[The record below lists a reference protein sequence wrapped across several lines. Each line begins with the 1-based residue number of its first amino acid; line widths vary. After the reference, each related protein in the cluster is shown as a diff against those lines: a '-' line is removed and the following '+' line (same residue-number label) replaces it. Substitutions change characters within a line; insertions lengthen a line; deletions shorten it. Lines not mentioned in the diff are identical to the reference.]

1 MQQSKPILWTKDF
14 IIVSAMNFF
23 FTLIFFLLMV
33 TIAVYA
39 VDEFQASTS
48 EAGLVSGIF
57 IIGVLLGRLG
67 AGRFIEQVGTKRLL
81 LMGIICFGITTLLYF
96 GINSLSFLLVNRL
109 LHGVSF
115 GIVSTATGTIVAQI
129 IPNSRRG
136 EGVGF
141 YSLSVSLATAIG
153 PFVGMYLRVNANFP
167 TIFAIC
173 FGLVLISFFTS
184 FFLRAPQVSL
194 TKEQMKEMS
203 GFKFSNFIEPRA
215 IPIAFVIMLTGFCY
229 SSVLSFLTFYTMEIN
244 LVQSASFFFL
254 VYAIVVLFSR
264 PFTGKWLDTKGPN
277 IIVYP
282 TLTLFAIGMFILS
295 QAHHGI
301 ILLLAGAI
309 IGLGFGNFQSSA
321 QALAVKLAPPHR
333 VGLATSTFFIFM
345 DIGFGIGPYILGFL
359 IPITGYRGL
368 YAAMGIIVA
377 FTIILYYFLYGKK
390 AHETKPDVSAHA

>member
-1 MQQSKPILWTKDF
+1 MQQPKPILWTKDF

-153 PFVGMYLRVNANFP
+153 PFVGMYLRVNANFS
-167 TIFAIC
+167 TIFGIC

-203 GFKFSNFIEPRA
+203 GFKLSNFIEPKA
-215 IPIAFVIMLTGFCY
+215 VPIAFVVMLAGFCY

-264 PFTGKWLDTKGPN
+264 PFTGKWLDIKGPN

-282 TLTLFAIGMFILS
+282 TLTLFSIGMFILS

-309 IGLGFGNFQSSA
+309 IGLGFGNFQSSS

-390 AHETKPDVSAHA
+390 AHETKQDVSAHA

>member
-1 MQQSKPILWTKDF
+1 MQQPKPILWTKDF

-184 FFLRAPQVSL
+184 FFFACSTSILNKRANERNERIQ
-194 TKEQMKEMS
+194 
-203 GFKFSNFIEPRA
+203 
-215 IPIAFVIMLTGFCY
+215 AFEFC
-229 SSVLSFLTFYTMEIN
+229 
-244 LVQSASFFFL
+244 
-254 VYAIVVLFSR
+254 
-264 PFTGKWLDTKGPN
+264 
-277 IIVYP
+277 
-282 TLTLFAIGMFILS
+282 
-295 QAHHGI
+295 
-301 ILLLAGAI
+301 
-309 IGLGFGNFQSSA
+309 
-321 QALAVKLAPPHR
+321 
-333 VGLATSTFFIFM
+333 
-345 DIGFGIGPYILGFL
+345 
-359 IPITGYRGL
+359 
-368 YAAMGIIVA
+368 
-377 FTIILYYFLYGKK
+377 
-390 AHETKPDVSAHA
+390 